1 MRARV
6 ICVASAKGGSGKTL
20 LTATFGSFL
29 AALGR
34 RVLLVDTDAATNGL
48 SLLYLRD
55 LTRTAVAEDRVR
67 RGLFED
73 GAGELTPTAVRENLD
88 LLPATYRF
96 ANSEAVPVETYH
108 AALRESLDRFGR
120 DYDYIFLD
128 AQAGADAYAEVA
140 VSPEVSDEVVIV
152 TEYDPVSAAGVER
165 LKAIFGDS
173 LAYPRTWILLNKMLP
188 DFVSSFSEFLEIAR
202 YLSPVPW
209 DAQVVRAYAR
219 RTLALDTERGN
230 DHTLAVLNTLRGML
244 GDELGEDLDR
254 WLDSRAEAI
263 RAPIRDQLAE
273 TRDELDA
280 VTGRQH
286 QLREA
291 SRRRGRLANILLWGS
306 LVVAGIG
313 ANLAVGVLPGSSA
326 LRVLVL
332 SSAGVLATGALTM
345 LATVRRP
352 AEGVEAD
359 RLSVQRDLLVDRL
372 RRLSVLEEMRA
383 ESLVG
388 DRPDRA
394 PARDLG
400 GGW

>member
-1 MRARV
+1 M
-6 ICVASAKGGSGKTL
+6 
-20 LTATFGSFL
+20 
-29 AALGR
+29 
-34 RVLLVDTDAATNGL
+34 
-48 SLLYLRD
+48 
-55 LTRTAVAEDRVR
+55 E
-67 RGLFED
+67 
-73 GAGELTPTAVRENLD
+73 
-88 LLPATYRF
+88 TYR
-96 ANSEAVPVETYH
+96 
-108 AALRESLDRFGR
+108 AALRESLDRFGPG
-120 DYDYIFLD
+120 YDYIFLD

-263 RAPIRDQLAE
+263 QAPIRDQLAE

-286 QLREA
+286 QLKEA
-291 SRRRGRLANILLWGS
+291 SRRRGRRANILLWGS

-313 ANLAVGVLPGSSA
+313 ANLAAGVLPGSPA

-345 LATVRRP
+345 WATVRRP
-352 AEGVEAD
+352 ADGVEAD

-383 ESLVG
+383 ESLLG
-388 DRPDRA
+388 DRSDRV

-400 GGW
+400 RGW